1 MWAEPSTIWRPRTPD
16 QELVKLGEEIIE
28 LSAAWPGTG
37 LEKVGEFARD
47 LGAALAASDENS

>member
-1 MWAEPSTIWRPRTPD
+1 MPEPD
-16 QELVKLGEEIIE
+16 LVKLGEEIIE

-47 LGAALAASDENS
+47 LGHALSHEDD